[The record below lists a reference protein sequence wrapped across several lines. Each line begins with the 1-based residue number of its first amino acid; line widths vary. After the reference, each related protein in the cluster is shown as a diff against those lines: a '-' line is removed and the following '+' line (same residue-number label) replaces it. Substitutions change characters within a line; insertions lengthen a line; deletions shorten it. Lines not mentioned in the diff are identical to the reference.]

1 MTNFFGYS
9 FDNPWFFT
17 NYSFLVVLGFFLLLY
32 SLLYNRNLLRKLY
45 LIIFSLFFYYKSSG
59 PFLIIFMLLILGDY
73 NFAKYIERIESKR
86 ARKLLLVFSI
96 LISLSF
102 LLYFKYSG
110 FFLTNVNELFSMN
123 FVIEKLFLPI
133 GISFYTFQSISYI
146 VDVYQ
151 RKIKSSSNFV
161 DYAFYM
167 TFFPHLVAGPIVRA
181 SDFIPQ
187 INNPLHIDRALL
199 KTALFRIVLGFSK
212 KLIVADFLGKFVD
225 IVHSKPELYSGAEN
239 LISMYAYSFQIYF
252 DFSGYSDI
260 AIGIALLMGYK
271 LNENFERPYASQN
284 ITDFW
289 RRWHIS
295 LSTWLRDYIY
305 IPLGGS
311 RAGKFNTY
319 LFLMITMTVGGIWHG
334 ASWNFILWGV
344 LHGVALVVHKLISSI
359 QTKTAPK
366 KQYLVLKCINM
377 FVTFNFVSILWILF
391 RAQSFYD
398 SISSLRKIIF
408 DIHFNDFIGFYFA
421 RKEVLFMLLAA
432 ILLVFLHKNVKLFL
446 ERIFV
451 KTPLFVILIFL
462 ILFLQLAIQIK
473 STDIAPFIYF
483 QF

>member
-1 MTNFFGYS
+1 M
-9 FDNPWFFT
+9 
-17 NYSFLVVLGFFLLLY
+17 
-32 SLLYNRNLLRKLY
+32 
-45 LIIFSLFFYYKSSG
+45 
-59 PFLIIFMLLILGDY
+59 
-73 NFAKYIERIESKR
+73 
-86 ARKLLLVFSI
+86 
-96 LISLSF
+96 
-102 LLYFKYSG
+102 
-110 FFLTNVNELFSMN
+110 NVNELFSMN

-151 RKIKSSSNFV
+151 GKIKSSSNFV

-187 INNPLHIDRALL
+187 INNPLQIDRALL

-212 KLIVADFLGKFVD
+212 KLIIADFLGKFVD
-225 IVHSKPELYSGAEN
+225 IVHSNPKLYSGVEN

-271 LNENFERPYASQN
+271 LNENFDRPYASQN

-311 RAGKFNTY
+311 RTGKFNTY
-319 LFLMITMTVGGIWHG
+319 LFLMITMTVGGFWHG
-334 ASWNFILWGV
+334 ASWNFVLWGV
-344 LHGVALVVHKLISSI
+344 LHGVALIVHKLISSSKPKAV
-359 QTKTAPK
+359 QKKTPI
-366 KQYLVLKCINM
+366 VLKCINL

-391 RAQSFYD
+391 RAQSFDD
-398 SISSLRKIIF
+398 SISSIRKIAL
-408 DIHFNDFIGFYFA
+408 DIRFSDFVGFYFA

-432 ILLVFLHKNVKLFL
+432 VLLVFLNKSIKLFL

-451 KTPLFVILIFL
+451 KTPLLVILIFL
-462 ILFLQLAIQIK
+462 ILFLQLALQIK

>member
-9 FDNPWFFT
+9 FDTPWFFT
-17 NYSFLVVLGFFLLLY
+17 NYSFLVVLGFFLLVY
-32 SLLYNRNLLRKLY
+32 SLLYNKDLLRKLY

-59 PFLIIFMLLILGDY
+59 PFLIIFILLILGDY
-73 NFAKYIERIESKR
+73 NFAKYIERIKSTR
-86 ARKLLLVFSI
+86 ARKFLLVFSI

-110 FFLTNVNELFSMN
+110 FFLMNANELFSMN

-151 RKIKSSSNFV
+151 GKIKSSSNFV

-187 INNPLHIDRALL
+187 INNPLQIDRALL

-212 KLIVADFLGKFVD
+212 KLIIADFLGKFVD
-225 IVHSKPELYSGAEN
+225 IVHSNPQLYSGVEN

-271 LNENFERPYASQN
+271 LNENFDRPYASQN

-311 RAGKFNTY
+311 RTGKFNTY
-319 LFLMITMTVGGIWHG
+319 LFLMITMTVGGFWHG
-334 ASWNFILWGV
+334 ASWNFVLWGV
-344 LHGVALVVHKLISSI
+344 LHGVALVVHKLISS
-359 QTKTAPK
+359 TTPKAVPK
-366 KQYLVLKCINM
+366 KTPIVLKCINL
-377 FVTFNFVSILWILF
+377 FITFNFVSVLWILF
-391 RAQSFYD
+391 RAQSFND
-398 SISSLRKIIF
+398 SINSIRKIAL
-408 DIHFNDFIGFYFA
+408 DIRLNDFVGFYFA
-421 RKEVLFMLLAA
+421 RKEILFMLLAA
-432 ILLVFLHKNVKLFL
+432 VFLVFLNKSIKLFL

-451 KTPLFVILIFL
+451 KTPLPVILIFL
-462 ILFLQLAIQIK
+462 IVFLQLALQIK